1 MRKNNST
8 FRGAEPTW
16 ANACVGDNGE
26 PGYIEYSKGF
36 SQAAYLLID
45 IVLDN
50 KGIEYPVDDLV
61 YPVCFNMRHSVELRL
76 KGAIEVLQQIAKIK
90 GSGLIFNLSGS
101 HDIKNIWT
109 VFKTESEKIDSRYVA
124 INKKIEPTI
133 LDIAEVDA
141 TGQTFRYPV
150 NKESKKHLTDIALIN
165 FVVLKKKFNV
175 LEEGLDILQRLNI
188 YLHEEYSHGTF
199 TKNLSRLELFK
210 LSEILPQKNS
220 WSDIDFN
227 KVKNQIKEAYK
238 LSSNDLSKAIN
249 IIKDHFEM
257 APNIGESPR
266 LLGVLENQIIIFF
279 DEWIKLHERV
289 KQRSSRH
296 ISFKPND
303 MELLFDEMAKN
314 SEIIADS
321 WDVISVSLTA
331 EFLAGLKAL
340 FYFARYK
347 DFSETYVHLYNN
359 FIKEDILAFAGQ
371 ENDLKISF
379 MHLFNKT
386 NAIENV
392 LISLYFLNKNSF
404 ADQMVERYSLNKSF
418 TWLEKARSRELFKK
432 ENYCGY

>member
-8 FRGAEPTW
+8 FCGSEPTW

-26 PGYIEYSKGF
+26 PSYIEYSKGF
-36 SQAAYLLID
+36 SQAAKLLID
-45 IVLDN
+45 QVLEN
-50 KGIEYPVDDLV
+50 RGVEYPVDDLV

-90 GSGLIFNLSGS
+90 GAKFAFNLSGS
-101 HDIKNIWT
+101 HDIKNIWSA
-109 VFKTESEKIDSRYVA
+109 FKAESETIDNRFVA
-124 INKKIEPTI
+124 INNLIEPTI

-150 NKESKKHLTDIALIN
+150 SKESKKHLTDIALIN
-165 FVVLKKKFNV
+165 FVVLKNKFNA
-175 LEEGLDILQRLNI
+175 LEESLDNLHKLNI
-188 YLHEEYSHGTF
+188 YLHEEYSHGSF
-199 TKNLSRLELFK
+199 TKELSRLELFK
-210 LSEILPQKNS
+210 LSESLPPKNS

-227 KVKNQIKEAYK
+227 KVKNQIKTTYN
-238 LSSNDLSKAIN
+238 LSSNDFTKAIN

-257 APNIGESPR
+257 APNIGESPK
-266 LLGVLENQIIIFF
+266 LLGVLEEQIIMFF

-296 ISFKPND
+296 IKFKPND
-303 MELLFDEMAKN
+303 MEMLFDEMSKN
-314 SEIIADS
+314 SEITAQS
-321 WDVISVSLTA
+321 WGVLSVALTA

-347 DFSETYVHLYNN
+347 DFSETYVYIYNN
-359 FIKEDILAFAGQ
+359 FLKETTLAFAG
-371 ENDLKISF
+371 EGNDVKISF

-386 NAIENV
+386 NAVENV
-392 LISLYFLNKNSF
+392 LISLYFLRKNSF
-404 ADQMVERYSLNKSF
+404 ADQIVERYSLDESF
-418 TWLEKARSRELFKK
+418 AWLEKARSRELFQK